1 MTGDCLIVGYD
12 YSSDGNALTIAR
24 EENGRVR
31 VLNTIQGDVAFAVYH
46 LLVGNGIIKEN
57 KTAEE
62 IMFQLKCIKEHLKFI
77 SQTTDKSVDF
87 DIKVLDG
94 CISQIE
100 TQILKK

>member
-1 MTGDCLIVGYD
+1 
-12 YSSDGNALTIAR
+12 
-24 EENGRVR
+24 
-31 VLNTIQGDVAFAVYH
+31 
-46 LLVGNGIIKEN
+46 
-57 KTAEE
+57 
-62 IMFQLKCIKEHLKFI
+62 MFQLKCIKEHLKFI